1 MEDFEE
7 EEDFK
12 PLTPTEAP
20 ILLADKPSTPRAS
33 PQPSQQLLDSLNG
46 LGATAYTSSA
56 LEAIPP
62 ENTLDIYMIGAA
74 PFDLLSRKPGV
85 ECFAASM
92 HDVEKALVTK
102 KVQLLKASIGD
113 VEKALTPK
121 KVVDL
126 ARILPKE
133 YHDFLNVFS

>member
-12 PLTPTEAP
+12 LLTPTEAP

-56 LEAIPP
+56 LKSILP
-62 ENTLDIYMIGAA
+62 ENTLDIYIIGAA

-85 ECFAASM
+85 ECFAASI

-121 KVVDL
+121 KVVDP

-133 YHDFLNVFS
+133 YYDFLNIFL